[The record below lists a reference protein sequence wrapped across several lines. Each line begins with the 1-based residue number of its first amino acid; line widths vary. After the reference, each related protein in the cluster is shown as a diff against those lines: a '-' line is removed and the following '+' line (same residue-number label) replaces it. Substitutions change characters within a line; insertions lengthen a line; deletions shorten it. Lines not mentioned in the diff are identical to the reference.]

1 MDGRAHCLSIPTDK
15 REKAIKLLNW
25 AENSKKATIHFIQ
38 QLTGVLNFLCKA
50 IVPGRTFMRR
60 MYNKLK
66 ITDKTGNPLKQF
78 HHVNLDREFKKDCA
92 VWKQFITG
100 CDNSILCRPF
110 IDFEATSTA
119 TILEFY
125 SDASMTALGATYG
138 NRWIVGIWGKQF
150 TQIERPSIEFLELF
164 ALVAAILAWG
174 WKDELK
180 NSWVVVYCDNKSVR
194 DMINGTGMVS
204 HCHQCMKLLRILALD
219 NIAHNR
225 KVMVQYVK
233 SEDNTLAD
241 AISRLNFVKFWK
253 YAAKEMFPKPDKI
266 PSQIWP
272 VAKVW
277 NDSEL

>member
-1 MDGRAHCLSIPTDK
+1 MLFGSS
-15 REKAIKLLNW
+15 LLPV
-25 AENSKKATIHFIQ
+25 
-38 QLTGVLNFLCKA
+38 G
-50 IVPGRTFMRR
+50 
-60 MYNKLK
+60 
-66 ITDKTGNPLKQF
+66 
-78 HHVNLDREFKKDCA
+78 
-92 VWKQFITG
+92 
-100 CDNSILCRPF
+100 DNSILCRPF

-241 AISRLNFVKFWK
+241 AISRLNFVKFL
-253 YAAKEMFPKPDKI
+253 EIMLPKKCFQNLI
-266 PSQIWP
+266 RFRRKFGQWQKSGTTQ
-272 VAKVW
+272 
-277 NDSEL
+277 NCN